1 MNRALCRS
9 IVAAQL
15 VATAVFAPAQRVIR
29 ADLNHVKGERDLSW
43 RLCVGSAHAGM
54 ELHAENMAQLSE
66 LHREIGFEYVRF
78 HGIFTD
84 DMHVYIERNG
94 LPVYDFSR
102 VDELYDKVLAAGLKP
117 FVELSFMPAAL
128 ASGKQSIFFWNANV
142 TPPADMAK
150 WTALVRAFVAHLETR
165 YGPEQVKTWYFEVW
179 NEPNYPGF
187 WPNAD
192 QAAYFKLYD
201 ATAAAIKGVDPAL
214 RVGGPATAGAGWVPG
229 FLAHTAAAKAPVD
242 FVSTHTYAVSAGF
255 LDADGNADLV
265 LSADPAAISG
275 DVKNVRRQIDASA
288 RPGLPLHIT
297 EWSASYSSRDPV
309 HDSYTSAAFVLEKL
323 RQTEGSANSMSY
335 WTYSDLFEEN
345 GPPPAAFHGGFGL
358 LTRDDLRKP
367 VFFAY
372 KYLNQLGTTE
382 LEDDDT
388 SSWITRRGD
397 DVQALLWQYTVL
409 PQKEGDKA
417 FFRRLHPPEPAPPVD
432 LEIGHLAPGRYQLQ
446 IFRTGYHAND
456 AYSAYIE
463 MGLPKDLRPE
473 QLDRLRD
480 ITKNAPESTEAITVG
495 PDGRFRRRIN
505 LRANDVVFLSLT
517 KLA

>member
-1 MNRALCRS
+1 MRLAGSRWV
-9 IVAAQL
+9 VAVLL
-15 VATAVFAPAQRVIR
+15 VATAAFAQEQRVIR
-29 ADLNHVKGERDLSW
+29 ADLTKVKGERDLAW

-54 ELHAENMAQLSE
+54 ELHPENMAQLAE
-66 LHREIGFEYVRF
+66 IHREIGFEYVRF

-84 DMHVYIERNG
+84 DMHVYTERNG
-94 LPVYDFSR
+94 APVYDFTR

-117 FVELSFMPAAL
+117 FVELSFMPTAL

-142 TPPADMAK
+142 TPPADRDK
-150 WTALVRAFVAHLETR
+150 WTALVQAFVAHLQTR
-165 YGPEQVKTWYFEVW
+165 YGAEQVKTWYFEVW
-179 NEPNYPGF
+179 NEPNYAGF

-201 ATAAAIKGVDPAL
+201 ATASAIKKVNPTL
-214 RVGGPATAGAGWVPG
+214 RVGGPATAGAGWVPE
-229 FLAHTAAAKAPVD
+229 FLAHTSAAKVPVD
-242 FVSTHTYAVSAGF
+242 FVSTHTYAVSSGF

-265 LSADPAAISG
+265 LSTDPAAISG

-288 RPGLPLHIT
+288 HPGLPLHIT

-323 RQTEGSANSMSY
+323 RQSEGSASSMSY

-372 KYLNQLGTTE
+372 KYLNQLGPTE
-382 LEDDDT
+382 LANDDT

-397 DVQALLWQYTVL
+397 DVQALLWQYTPL
-409 PQKEGDKA
+409 FQKEGDKA
-417 FFRRLHPPEPAPPVD
+417 FYRRLHSAPQAASVELD
-432 LEIGHLAPGRYQLQ
+432 VGHVAPGRYRLQ
-446 IFRTGYHAND
+446 IFRTGYQAND

-463 MGLPKDLRPE
+463 MGLQRPHAG
-473 QLDRLRD
+473 
-480 ITKNAPESTEAITVG
+480 TAPSA
-495 PDGRFRRRIN
+495 
-505 LRANDVVFLSLT
+505 A
-517 KLA
+517 

>member
-1 MNRALCRS
+1 VSRARS
-9 IVAAQL
+9 CAILAVLLAA
-15 VATAVFAPAQRVIR
+15 AAAFAQAQRVIR
-29 ADLNHVKGERDLSW
+29 ADLNKVKGERDLSW

-54 ELHAENMAQLSE
+54 ELHADNMAQLAE
-66 LHREIGFEYVRF
+66 VHRELGFEYVRF

-84 DMHVYIERNG
+84 DMHVYTERNG
-94 LPVYDFSR
+94 APVYDFSR

-142 TPPADMAK
+142 TPPADMRK
-150 WTALVRAFVAHLETR
+150 WTGLVHAFVAHLEAR
-165 YGPEQVKTWYFEVW
+165 YGAGQVKTWYFEVW
-179 NEPNYPGF
+179 NEPNYAGF
-187 WPNAD
+187 WPNSD
-192 QAAYFKLYD
+192 QAAYFNLYD
-201 ATAAAIKGVDPAL
+201 ATAAAIKAVNPAF
-214 RVGGPATAGAGWVPG
+214 RVGGPATAGAGWVPE
-229 FLAHTAAAKAPVD
+229 FLAHTSAAKVPVD

-265 LSADPAAISG
+265 LSSDPAAISG
-275 DVKNVRRQIDASA
+275 DVKNVRSQIDASA

-323 RQTEGSANSMSY
+323 RQTEGSASSMSY

-372 KYLNQLGTTE
+372 KYLNELGPTE

-388 SSWITRRGD
+388 SSWITRRGN
-397 DVQALLWQYTVL
+397 DVQALLWQYTPL
-409 PQKEGDKA
+409 PQEEGDKA
-417 FFRRLHPPEPAPPVD
+417 FYRRPHPTGPAAPVD
-432 LEIGHLAPGRYQLQ
+432 LEIGHLAPGSYRLQ
-446 IFRTGYHAND
+446 VFRTGYQAND
-456 AYSAYIE
+456 AYSAYIA
-463 MGLPKDLRPE
+463 MGLPKDLTAE
-473 QLDRLRD
+473 QLHRLRD
-480 ITKNAPESTEAITVG
+480 VTDDAAESTATVVIG
-495 PDGRFRRRIN
+495 RDGRLHKRIQ
-505 LRANDVVFLSLT
+505 LKANDVVFVSL
-517 KLA
+517 ARR